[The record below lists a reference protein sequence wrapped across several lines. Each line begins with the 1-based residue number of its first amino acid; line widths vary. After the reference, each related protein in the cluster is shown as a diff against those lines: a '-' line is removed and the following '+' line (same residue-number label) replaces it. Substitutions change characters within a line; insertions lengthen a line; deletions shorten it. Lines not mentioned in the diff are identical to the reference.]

1 MQEEINRADRFLL
14 NFRFLINKTELQDQE
29 IAEKL
34 GIHKVSLSRYFTEQR
49 IPKRTVLK
57 KIATYFNIT
66 TADLLEKDLTIETSE
81 STLAPKLSGL
91 LNLTADVPEE
101 FQKEV
106 DHRLSI
112 LQQEIN
118 NTVCELLNKFAELKK
133 Q

>member
-1 MQEEINRADRFLL
+1 ML

-49 IPKRTVLK
+49 IPKRTVLE

-106 DHRLSI
+106 EHRLSI